1 MEFNFGKRNYQ
12 LMILGVVLIICG
24 YILMSGGGSED
35 PEVFSDAIFNF
46 RRLTLSTIFLVTGFI
61 VEVFAILHK
70 AKDE

>member
-1 MEFNFGKRNYQ
+1 
-12 LMILGVVLIICG
+12 MILGVLLIICG

>member
-12 LMILGVVLIICG
+12 LMILGVVLIMCG
-24 YILMSGGGSED
+24 YILMNGGKSED

-46 RRLTLSTIFLVTGFI
+46 RRLTLSTIFLVSGFI